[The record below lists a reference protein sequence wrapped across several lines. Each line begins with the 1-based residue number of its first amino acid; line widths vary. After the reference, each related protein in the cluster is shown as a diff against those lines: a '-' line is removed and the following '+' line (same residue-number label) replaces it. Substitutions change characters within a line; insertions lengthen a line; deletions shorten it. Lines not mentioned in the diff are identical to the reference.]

1 MVSWGDERT
10 AGTTVC
16 NGAVF
21 ALDAA
26 VCVAGNVDPKD
37 DWLSEDP
44 ARNDVGLEDP
54 ISDGTE
60 SIYLP
65 V

>member
-10 AGTTVC
+10 AGMIVC
-16 NGAVF
+16 NGAEF

-26 VCVAGNVDPKD
+26 DCVAGNVDAKD
-37 DWLSEDP
+37 DWLSEGP
-44 ARNDVGLEDP
+44 AINDGRLEDP
-54 ISDGTE
+54 INDGTE

>member
-1 MVSWGDERT
+1 MI
-10 AGTTVC
+10 VC
-16 NGAVF
+16 NGAEF

-26 VCVAGNVDPKD
+26 DCVTGIGKD

-44 ARNDVGLEDP
+44 AKNDGGLEDP
-54 ISDGTE
+54 INDGTE